1 MEKMQDDWREK
12 ILEPILESFN
22 MNSLLDLRSTYT
34 YAADPNSNSSIVV
47 EILDGIYS
55 QVLERKLGY
64 SDMVIKTIL
73 HQVYTTDKIQNI
85 YVFDDNV
92 VIETTDHKQKICPKL
107 GLIDITNI
115 SFYASGDDERV
126 ETLIV
131 KTIDLQ
137 IGELLEFKDGKI
149 KYLDDDTI
157 VYCSCSFD
165 ELKKYISSNDLS
177 QIKLL
182 VKAADFIS
190 YYSLEKKDGFIKLNR
205 CKYEPD
211 NLSEKLGEGKE
222 K

>member
-1 MEKMQDDWREK
+1 MEKMQDDWQEK

-22 MNSLLDLRSTYT
+22 MDSLLNLRSTYT
-34 YAADPNSNSSIVV
+34 YAADPISNSSIV
-47 EILDGIYS
+47 IDMLDGIYH
-55 QVLERKLGY
+55 QVLERKLEY

-73 HQVYTTDKIQNI
+73 HQVYTTDEIQNI

-92 VIETTDHKQKICPKL
+92 VIETSDHKQRICPKL

-115 SFYASGDDERV
+115 SFYASGDDAKV

-131 KTIDLQ
+131 KTINLR

-165 ELKKYISSNDLS
+165 ELKKHISSDDLS

-190 YYSLEKKDGFIKLNR
+190 YYSLEKSDGIIKLNR
-205 CKYEPD
+205 CKYEPED
-211 NLSEKLGEGKE
+211 LRKKLDLGNHK
-222 K
+222 